1 MKSSEIIKIMQKKG
15 KSKAKDIEKE
25 IKLKLEKIK
34 ERAQLGNE
42 FVTINIFNVIFSDGK
57 NFDVF
62 KFPEIKNKSKDA
74 FNLLINIVNLFHKI
88 ITFPPDERELLYP
101 IDITNIQDKD
111 LKRISNEL
119 KVLIEKINSDTITM
133 NKFERLQDL
142 YTIIFG
148 ILEKAGFNSILNII
162 DKGFLQFSFLAR
174 NQLLIK
180 YLCFSMIK
188 NQFLLDKEE
197 SPLYF
202 YKNQIDLE
210 CDVCLKLLCDL
221 LNNNIPENLNLIISY
236 IILCFEGV
244 KDIIKEYKLE
254 KIIVTATNATQKIID
269 FYPDNFLITTE
280 KIILHFIEEYEKLNL
295 QEKNEP

>member
-1 MKSSEIIKIMQKKG
+1 
-15 KSKAKDIEKE
+15 
-25 IKLKLEKIK
+25 
-34 ERAQLGNE
+34 
-42 FVTINIFNVIFSDGK
+42 
-57 NFDVF
+57 
-62 KFPEIKNKSKDA
+62 
-74 FNLLINIVNLFHKI
+74 
-88 ITFPPDERELLYP
+88 
-101 IDITNIQDKD
+101 
-111 LKRISNEL
+111 
-119 KVLIEKINSDTITM
+119 M

-148 ILEKAGFNSILNII
+148 ILEKAGFNSIFNII

-244 KDIIKEYKLE
+244 KDIIKEY
-254 KIIVTATNATQKIID
+254 
-269 FYPDNFLITTE
+269 
-280 KIILHFIEEYEKLNL
+280 
-295 QEKNEP
+295 

>member
-42 FVTINIFNVIFSDGK
+42 FVTINIFDVIFSDGK

-88 ITFPPDERELLYP
+88 ITFPPDKRELLYP

-148 ILEKAGFNSILNII
+148 ILEKAGFNSIFNII

-244 KDIIKEYKLE
+244 KDIIKEY
-254 KIIVTATNATQKIID
+254 
-269 FYPDNFLITTE
+269 
-280 KIILHFIEEYEKLNL
+280 
-295 QEKNEP
+295 